1 MDCEFLLKRR
11 KELNIS
17 QSQVAERLGYSTQL
31 ISMWESGKG
40 SPNAPVW
47 GEYASLLQLD
57 LEGFLFDKIQKTN
70 DHCDSIRFDSE
81 KCAKIIKRLR
91 QANGLTQKEL
101 AKKLNVSNKNVSAW
115 ENGTSFPKLETFINL
130 CNVLNCSYD
139 DLYFAKEIDT
149 FVFKNKKR
157 KALPFIIA
165 TSIFVVAGVAI
176 ATVIVTKKSNAPVEK
191 NNEYL
196 YSEDSHWLLNDKGEE
211 IDIASHDYQITI
223 IKEANCTDG
232 GEEIHKC
239 TVCGYSKNVVV
250 PALGHTHDG
259 TWHYNED
266 YHYHVC
272 ISDSV
277 IFDKEAHLFDAGTL
291 SSDGKFITYKCLTC
305 NKTKVREQNDFIYDG
320 ETLEF
325 GYYPQT
331 VVSDASLIETLNG
344 LNTVDQNGYYSFEE
358 KLYEKKTSIVSIGT
372 SPSYNKFT
380 NGDYISNNTEY
391 WFVVEPIVWRILEK
405 TDDSYL
411 LMSDKLI
418 DAKLYGQT
426 NNYENS
432 LIRQW
437 LNDDFYNKA
446 FIDNKAS
453 IQNTEVVNY
462 IEGNV
467 NSCSNTFDNVF
478 LPSKFDMLNPEY
490 GFSSS
495 IALTYFPE
503 RIAES
508 TDYTRISNLI
518 IENDCHSR
526 YCTRTPDENSG
537 DVYSVQSSGAVVPD
551 TILQFTFGVRPMIKI
566 SRI

>member
-1 MDCEFLLKRR
+1 MNCDFLLKRR
-11 KELNIS
+11 KELNRS

-40 SPNAPVW
+40 TPNAPVW
-47 GEYASLLQLD
+47 GEYASLLQID
-57 LEGFLFDKIQKTN
+57 LEGFLFDKVQKTN
-70 DHCDSIRFDSE
+70 DNCDSIRFDSE
-81 KCAKIIKRLR
+81 KCAKKIKRLR
-91 QANGLTQKEL
+91 QSNDLTQKEL

-115 ENGTSFPKLETFINL
+115 ENGSSFPKVEAFINL

-139 DLYFAKEIDT
+139 DLYFAKEDIAIT
-149 FVFKNKKR
+149 KNKKR
-157 KALPFIIA
+157 IVVPLVVATSVLAVAGLTIA
-165 TSIFVVAGVAI
+165 TTMLIRNKTNNI
-176 ATVIVTKKSNAPVEK
+176 TKN
-191 NNEYL
+191 YL

-223 IKEANCTDG
+223 IKEANCTDD

-259 TWHYNED
+259 TWHYNEE
-266 YHYHVC
+266 YHYHLCLTDNV
-272 ISDSV
+272 V
-277 IFDKEAHLFDAGTL
+277 FDKEAHSFDKGTL
-291 SSDGKFITYKCLTC
+291 SNDGKHIIYKCLTC
-305 NKTKVREQNDFIYDG
+305 NKTKTVEQTDYIINGD
-320 ETLEF
+320 TLEF

-331 VVSDASLIETLNG
+331 VVSDTSLIETLNG
-344 LNTVDQNGYYSFEE
+344 LNTVDQNGYYSFED
-358 KLYEKKTSIVSIGT
+358 KLYEKKTSVVSIGT
-372 SPSYNKFT
+372 SLSYNKFT

-437 LNDDFYNKA
+437 LNNEFYNKA
-446 FIDNKAS
+446 FTNKDI
-453 IQNTEVVNY
+453 IQNTEVVNN
-462 IEGNV
+462 IEGNI
-467 NSCSNTFDNVF
+467 NACPNTFDNVF
-478 LPSKFDMLNPEY
+478 LPSKFDMVNPKY
-490 GFSSS
+490 GFPSS
-495 IALTYFPE
+495 IALSCFPE

-551 TILQFTFGVRPMIKI
+551 IIRQFTFGVRPMIKI